1 MWQCI
6 EITGASVFRDGA
18 FHDESVY
25 VIGDR
30 FVSREAF
37 FEHSRFDQIEIID
50 GSGLLLLPGL
60 TDIHLHGAMSHD
72 ITDADEE
79 GIYQLLRYE
88 ASIGVTQ
95 IVPATLTVS
104 GEQLEAVF
112 SVIGNIVRKGGL
124 ADAAW
129 LAGLHMEG
137 PYINVEKRGAQNPAY
152 VKTASIEQFDHL
164 NTLAAD
170 AVKIVSLA
178 PETADALSFISE
190 LKDRVRLSLA
200 HTTANYAEATAAFS
214 AGASHVTHLYNAM
227 PPFHHRDPGVIGAA
241 FDAADVSVEL
251 IADGVHIH
259 PAVIR
264 ATFQM
269 FPGRVVLVSDS
280 MRATGQGDG
289 IFDLG
294 GQQVTVRSNR
304 AEIENVSIA
313 GSVTN
318 LFDCLRYAVSIGI
331 PLEAAVYAASEYP
344 ASRIGILSEAGTV
357 KPGRRASF
365 ILVDRDLNRQYVYV
379 NGQRVSDKAEDAL
392 PR

>member
-1 MWQCI
+1 M
-6 EITGASVFRDGA
+6 
-18 FHDESVY
+18 
-25 VIGDR
+25 
-30 FVSREAF
+30 
-37 FEHSRFDQIEIID
+37 
-50 GSGLLLLPGL
+50 
-60 TDIHLHGAMSHD
+60 
-72 ITDADEE
+72 
-79 GIYQLLRYE
+79 
-88 ASIGVTQ
+88 
-95 IVPATLTVS
+95 
-104 GEQLEAVF
+104 
-112 SVIGNIVRKGGL
+112 
-124 ADAAW
+124 
-129 LAGLHMEG
+129 
-137 PYINVEKRGAQNPAY
+137 
-152 VKTASIEQFDHL
+152 
-164 NTLAAD
+164 
-170 AVKIVSLA
+170 
-178 PETADALSFISE
+178 
-190 LKDRVRLSLA
+190 
-200 HTTANYAEATAAFS
+200 
-214 AGASHVTHLYNAM
+214 YNAM

-294 GQQVTVRSNR
+294 GQQVTVRGNR